1 MYMCKTSTMSYVCA
15 TIRFQNE
22 FVGRSSTNGKAR
34 NILVPT
40 NKACILH
47 THDIEVKR
55 QMAYMCRVCM
65 CGYLLLSTSTCTLCI
80 IKTVSENVPVYVP
93 LSSRPLPAD
102 GLSDVARTFCLL
114 LKNEHMN
121 MVGTTSGRYY
131 ARSLGQ
137 NRTDEYRRRA
147 SLPIL

>member
-80 IKTVSENVPVYVP
+80 IKTVSENVP
-93 LSSRPLPAD
+93 
-102 GLSDVARTFCLL
+102 DVARTFCLL